1 MLASIGEDMLDSPVQ
16 SGAEDDAGAPKVV
29 KSRTESGQHE
39 VVDAG
44 SSRTSKFNDDD
55 ATNSQQHDDSAKSA
69 TEMNPDGA

>member
-16 SGAEDDAGAPKVV
+16 SGAEDDADAPKVV
-29 KSRTESGQHE
+29 KSRTESGLYNVE
-39 VVDAG
+39 DA
-44 SSRTSKFNDDD
+44 SSRNSKFNDDD